1 MMSKIEELE
10 LQAYKNNITSDVAA
24 SLDKY
29 RAIFT
34 WDIPEVDIHY
44 VEKLVLD
51 EIAKTVE
58 QLTSDLKHDE

>member
-1 MMSKIEELE
+1 MSKIEELE

-24 SLDKY
+24 LLDKY

-34 WDIPEVDIHY
+34 WNIPEVDIHY

>member
-24 SLDKY
+24 LLDKY

>member
-24 SLDKY
+24 LLDKY

-34 WDIPEVDIHY
+34 WNIPEVDIHY

>member
-1 MMSKIEELE
+1 MMSTIEELE

-24 SLDKY
+24 LLDKY